1 MSSTRFSKMFTG
13 VGLAATLAVALA
25 TPVSAAPLSAD
36 LGLAKAVPAPTEQ
49 VRCNGCWVA
58 GGVAAGVLAGAAI
71 AGAARGPYYG
81 DPYYAAPPVVYAPP
95 PAVVYAPPPPRAYA
109 YGKCWVQTGPY
120 QGQGY
125 YGRC

>member
-1 MSSTRFSKMFTG
+1 MTRSFITSTI
-13 VGLAATLAVALA
+13 AAGAFAAALV
-25 TPVSAAPLSAD
+25 TPAAAAPFGPAG
-36 LGLAKAVPAPTEQ
+36 LGLGTATSAPVEQ

-71 AGAARGPYYG
+71 ANAARGPYYAE
-81 DPYYAAPPVVYAPP
+81 PYYAAPPVVYAPP
-95 PAVVYAPPPPRAYA
+95 PPVVYAPAPRPYA

-120 QGQGY
+120 AGQGY